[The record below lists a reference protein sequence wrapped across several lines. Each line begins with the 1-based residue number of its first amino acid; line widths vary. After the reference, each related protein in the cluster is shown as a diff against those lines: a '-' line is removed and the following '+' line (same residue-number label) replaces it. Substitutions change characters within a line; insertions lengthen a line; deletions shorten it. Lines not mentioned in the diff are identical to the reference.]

1 MSSGIA
7 DPLRMV
13 IFSCMNGEKAN
24 NNLRTDCKERG
35 IVSALQL
42 KNSASGAMDLA
53 KGKSG
58 AVAGCLNTMSD
69 SIHTARETSKVFDC
83 VCKSVNVVSEWVNP
97 ILVVASGVRVYNSD
111 DKKSALLKEAGA
123 MSAMF
128 AAEGAYKSLFGLGGK
143 TANYKN
149 YKYLNDIAIGLK
161 DFASKNKFLSK
172 LPGGKLG
179 GVVKALGFIATSC
192 LAFEMGSRLGD
203 AVAQRTTA
211 KEYAAKHPEKNVEKH
226 ALAKE
231 PTSKDATKEFVS

>member
-24 NNLRTDCKERG
+24 NSLRTDNKERG
-35 IVSALQL
+35 VVSALQL

-58 AVAGCLNTMSD
+58 AVAGCLNSMSE
-69 SIHTARETSKVFDC
+69 SIHTARETSKVFDG

-97 ILVVASGVRVYNSD
+97 ILVVASGVRVYNSE
-111 DKKSALLKEAGA
+111 DKKSALVKEAGA

-128 AAEGAYKSLFGLGGK
+128 AAEAAYKNLFGLGGK
-143 TANYKN
+143 ASSYKS
-149 YKYLNDIAIGLK
+149 YKFLDNMAVGLK
-161 DFASKNKFLSK
+161 DYCAKNKWLSK

-179 GVVKALGFIATSC
+179 GVIKALGFIATSC
-192 LAFEMGSRLGD
+192 AAFEAGSLLGD
-203 AVAQRTTA
+203 AIAQRTTA
-211 KEYAAKHPEKNVEKH
+211 KEYAAKHPEKH
-226 ALAKE
+226 ALEKE
-231 PTSKDATKEFVS
+231 PSDTNATKEFVS